1 MPKPVLIKDKTRVT
15 VPLTQDA
22 RDRLSEQA
30 RKEGRG
36 VSNLIR
42 LILTDYLEKSA

>member
-15 VPLTQDA
+15 VPLTRET

-30 RKEGRG
+30 KREQRG

-42 LILTDYLEKSA
+42 LIVTDYLEKAS